1 MLKPTIYMAQLFQ
14 PQAKVFG
21 ESSHIFL
28 GICFQIFL
36 DKLADKYP
44 DSLNVVQLDNGKF
57 HHSSSLKVPSGY
69 STGFSTTIQPR
80 IKSRRQYGHT

>member
-1 MLKPTIYMAQLFQ
+1 MAQLLHQ
-14 PQAKVFG
+14 QAEVFG

-36 DKLADKYP
+36 AQLADKYP
-44 DSLNVVQLDNGKF
+44 DNFNVVQLDNGKF
-57 HHSSSLKVPSGY
+57 YHSSSLKVPSGY

-80 IKSRRQYGHT
+80 IKSRRE